1 MENTEER
8 NVYERKYYIFFVY
21 KPFFGNY
28 TVYTAL
34 MDTLSP
40 LALTEDKSG
49 GKFWRIYL
57 F

>member
-34 MDTLSP
+34 MDTLVVP
-40 LALTEDKSG
+40 DLRMQDM
-49 GKFWRIYL
+49 
-57 F
+57 

>member
-34 MDTLSP
+34 MDRLVGNLKISTFHQ
-40 LALTEDKSG
+40 SG
-49 GKFWRIYL
+49 KVGNF
-57 F
+57 

>member
-34 MDTLSP
+34 MDTL
-40 LALTEDKSG
+40 TED
-49 GKFWRIYL
+49 
-57 F
+57 

>member
-34 MDTLSP
+34 MDTLV
-40 LALTEDKSG
+40 LTLFTDG
-49 GKFWRIYL
+49 GHSVQ
-57 F
+57 